1 MVEAKLDV
9 VGCGS
14 MVVDLFYRTPRIIRA
29 DEKILLRSHTASAA
43 IERTEVGGL
52 VLNHLGWGR
61 VLGLKT
67 GIFGKL
73 GDDRNGE
80 FLREGMDR
88 LGIRHHL
95 TFDGSASAFATI
107 FVDAAGDR
115 AIYMARGATGELTP
129 AEVRNRHGAFIRR
142 ASLVST
148 EISQL
153 PLRSVLA
160 ILLFARDPFD
170 SHDSRCRRATI
181 RRDRHRSARAQNSS
195 AR

>member
-1 MVEAKLDV
+1 MRARHTRPSARHAMVETKLDV

-61 VLGLKT
+61 ILGLKT

-115 AIYMARGATGELTP
+115 AIYMARGGTG
-129 AEVRNRHGAFIRR
+129 A
-142 ASLVST
+142 
-148 EISQL
+148 L
-153 PLRSVLA
+153 PPPTRWE
-160 ILLFARDPFD
+160 RWPPPPN
-170 SHDSRCRRATI
+170 
-181 RRDRHRSARAQNSS
+181 SAAP
-195 AR
+195 

>member
-1 MVEAKLDV
+1 MSTTMLPHPTTSSLCSAIAMGHFERGRPSCARVGLADGSARPTRAQLGRPRSKWPIAMAEHKLDV

-14 MVVDLFYRTPRIIRA
+14 MVVDMFYRTPRIIRA
-29 DEKILLRSHTASAA
+29 DEKILLHPHSASAA
-43 IERTEVGGL
+43 IERTQVGGL

-61 VLGLKT
+61 ILGLKT

-95 TFDGSASAFATI
+95 TFDGSTSAFATI
-107 FVDAAGDR
+107 FVDTHGDR
-115 AIYMARGATGELTP
+115 AIYMSRGATGE
-129 AEVRNRHGAFIRR
+129 R
-142 ASLVST
+142 A
-148 EISQL
+148 
-153 PLRSVLA
+153 P
-160 ILLFARDPFD
+160 
-170 SHDSRCRRATI
+170 
-181 RRDRHRSARAQNSS
+181 NSS

>member
-1 MVEAKLDV
+1 
-9 VGCGS
+9 

-29 DEKILLRSHTASAA
+29 DEKILLRTHGASAT
-43 IERTEVGGL
+43 IERTQVGGL

-80 FLREGMDR
+80 YLREGIES

-107 FVDAAGDR
+107 FVD
-115 AIYMARGATGELTP
+115 
-129 AEVRNRHGAFIRR
+129 
-142 ASLVST
+142 
-148 EISQL
+148 
-153 PLRSVLA
+153 
-160 ILLFARDPFD
+160 
-170 SHDSRCRRATI
+170 
-181 RRDRHRSARAQNSS
+181 
-195 AR
+195 

>member
-1 MVEAKLDV
+1 MDGSANPTRAPQIARRLSAMVETKLDV

-61 VLGLKT
+61 ILGLKT

-95 TFDGSASAFATI
+95 TFDPTPTPFPTI
-107 FVDAAGDR
+107 LVYRPPD
-115 AIYMARGATGELTP
+115 P
-129 AEVRNRHGAFIRR
+129 A
-142 ASLVST
+142 L
-148 EISQL
+148 
-153 PLRSVLA
+153 
-160 ILLFARDPFD
+160 
-170 SHDSRCRRATI
+170 
-181 RRDRHRSARAQNSS
+181 
-195 AR
+195 